1 MLDPQPPMVFSQRWS
16 TPQTVCSRAAH
27 SQASRFNTSLAKAA
41 LSVVAL
47 SCLLTSC
54 AQSQAAQCKQLVT
67 IASAANEIAREA
79 ATGKPDAMRRAAES
93 FDRAASDLNKLSIT
107 DSALQ
112 EHRSRLADIYAD
124 TSRSTREFLNAIQQK
139 DRNLAE
145 IAVQSLEQSANNER
159 SLIQDINRTCQV
171 SESAASKP

>member
-1 MLDPQPPMVFSQRWS
+1 MLDPQ
-16 TPQTVCSRAAH
+16 TPLLSPKV
-27 SQASRFNTSLAKAA
+27 NPAKAT
-41 LSVVAL
+41 LSVLSVAAL

-54 AQSQAAQCKQLVT
+54 AQSKAAQCKQLVN
-67 IASAANEIAREA
+67 IASVANETAREA

-93 FDRAASDLNKLSIT
+93 FDRAANDLNKLALA
-107 DSALQ
+107 DSDLKQ
-112 EHRSRLADIYAD
+112 HGSRLADIYAD
-124 TSRSTREFLNAIQQK
+124 TSHSTRDFLNAIQQK

-145 IAVQSLEQSANNER
+145 IAVQSLEQSANSER